1 MREVFA
7 NYTDICIASI
17 DVIAGKPCLLA
28 EILFILPAEIA
39 GSVRGIKPGDADAIT
54 FFKVAN
60 VGASSIDDTDN
71 LVSGNDGEI
80 RKHQVTLDDV
90 QVGVAHA
97 AAANTDAN
105 FSWSGL
111 RFRDFG
117 QPQWSLL
124 RGSRLFQEHRAHG
137 VILVDPLEEQAG
149 ASDDVWRA

>member
-17 DVIAGKPCLLA
+17 DVIAGKPSPLA
-28 EILFILPAEIA
+28 EILIILSAEIA
-39 GSVRGIKPGDADAIT
+39 GSVRETKPGDTDTIA
-54 FFKVAN
+54 FFEVAN
-60 VGASSIDDTDN
+60 VGAPSIDDSDN
-71 LVSGNDGEI
+71 LVSGNDGNPGQC
-80 RKHQVTLDDV
+80 QVTLYDV
-90 QVGVAHA
+90 QIGMAHA
-97 AAANTDAN
+97 AATNTDAN

-124 RGSRLFQEHRAHG
+124 GGSRLFQEHRAHG